1 MRTQQLV
8 VYRIDHSMVLQER
21 VLQKRHVGGT
31 LAELLLQPEKYIFVM
46 FQSLNCSFCLMTLRV
61 KMSGGYFKV
70 SFSRVRESKSTLKIG
85 EKLEKPITT
94 DSLPNNF

>member
-46 FQSLNCSFCLMTLRV
+46 FQSLKCCFAL
-61 KMSGGYFKV
+61 
-70 SFSRVRESKSTLKIG
+70 
-85 EKLEKPITT
+85 
-94 DSLPNNF
+94 